1 MIHYRAMRICIFGA
15 GAVGGHIAARLAA
28 AGNDVSV
35 VARGAHLQAMRSRG
49 LKLLHGDET
58 ILGRVRA
65 AETARELGQQDAV
78 FVTLKA
84 NLLPAFA
91 EQAPAL
97 LGSATAVVFVQNG
110 IPWWYDA
117 RLTRLDPDGRL
128 ARAVAPERIV
138 GGVAYSANEI
148 VEPGVIENH
157 VPGNNMIVIG
167 RADRAETPLV
177 QRLRQALEQAGM
189 SSPPL
194 EDIRQSIWSKLAQ
207 NLWTSTLCTLT
218 GCTVRELQDY
228 PEVKAVAGRAA
239 EEAGAIARA
248 LGVAV
253 ERAPKRPSGKASSG
267 AAHKPSMLQDY
278 ERGRPMEVEA
288 QLLAPLELARMEKV
302 HTPVLDIVV
311 PLVAAKAA
319 AKGLFTH

>member
-1 MIHYRAMRICIFGA
+1 MRICIFGA
-15 GAVGGHIAARLAA
+15 GAVGGHIAAKLAA
-28 AGNDVSV
+28 AGNEVSV
-35 VARGAHLQAMRSRG
+35 VARGAHLQAMRERG
-49 LKLLHGDET
+49 LKLLHGAET

-65 AETARELGQQDAV
+65 AETARELGPQDAV

-91 EQAPAL
+91 EQAEGL
-97 LGSATAVVFVQNG
+97 LGTDTAVVFVQNG

-117 RLTRLDPDGRL
+117 RLTRLDPDGKL
-128 ARAVAPERIV
+128 ARAIAPERIV

-167 RADRAETPLV
+167 RPDRAETPLL
-177 QRLRQALEQAGM
+177 QRLRQALDQADLY
-189 SSPPL
+189 SPPL
-194 EDIRQSIWSKLAQ
+194 DDIRQSIWSKLSQ

-218 GCTVRELQDY
+218 GLTVRELQEHRELK
-228 PEVKAVAGRAA
+228 PVAARAA
-239 EEAGAIARA
+239 EEALAVARA

-253 ERAPKRPSGKASSG
+253 ERAPKRPSGQASSG
-267 AAHKPSMLQDY
+267 ASHKPSMLQDY

-288 QLLAPLELARMEKV
+288 QLVAPLGLARMEKI
-302 HTPVLDIVV
+302 HTPTLDIVV